1 MSTEFLKE
9 ALPSFR
15 TLQDDSALQH
25 RLWSLVEVPACV
37 QCLKDWHE
45 HYSAGIPGEFGADVR
60 NSAVTAQVDFGA
72 QTEVFK
78 LLNSAEC
85 VLRLVLF
92 HRDVSSFY
100 LKGCSPPIYRHSVS
114 KSRLGIYN

>member
-1 MSTEFLKE
+1 MTRLYSIASGLWWRSQ
-9 ALPSFR
+9 LCPSF
-15 TLQDDSALQH
+15 
-25 RLWSLVEVPACV
+25 VPACV